1 MMRNAGNTSA
11 WGLVAGVVHDATG
24 TGSTQL
30 IDIFGK
36 VFGDQRAAPG
46 RYADS
51 VVVVITY

>member
-1 MMRNAGNTSA
+1 MRNAGNTSA